1 MKTYLCV
8 EINGMG
14 KKIGKLLMGLGTISD
29 RLINYSSSIFL
40 IEGGRLQLDEFSL
53 FIGLFLYI
61 SK

>member
-1 MKTYLCV
+1 
-8 EINGMG
+8 MG
-14 KKIGKLLMGLGTISD
+14 KQIGKLLMGLGTISD

>member
-1 MKTYLCV
+1 
-8 EINGMG
+8 
-14 KKIGKLLMGLGTISD
+14 MGLGTISD

-53 FIGLFLYI
+53 FIGPFLYI